1 MKWLGVVGLLVAVA
15 VAAVVRYDMAYP
27 SVTVRYRLTLEAE
40 VDGEPKAASA
50 VREVTY
56 TKQPPLAAQQEL
68 SIGYRGEAIALDLGS
83 RGTLFALL
91 QADRDS
97 RSGPEW
103 IVLRSF
109 DFEGGGL
116 PSPTEAGID
125 QVARL
130 SGKRELPL
138 DSLPRL
144 VRFRD
149 INDPMTVERVNPF
162 NIAERFGPNAKLVR
176 ATLEIVPA
184 NEPITTGINKKL
196 VWLDHLDRYNSV
208 KDNPFTNTLPKDIG
222 GFRSF

>member
-68 SIGYRGEAIALDLGS
+68 SIGYRGEAVALDLGS
-83 RGTLFALL
+83 RGILFALL

-116 PSPTEAGID
+116 PSPAEAGVD